1 MIFGNFL
8 FLWHSSFRAKKY
20 DMFAFLA
27 SVHRV
32 APQLEES
39 TEEQENS
46 EQMRDGPLT
55 VKYVKRWLQS
65 ARV

>member
-1 MIFGNFL
+1 
-8 FLWHSSFRAKKY
+8 
-20 DMFAFLA
+20 MFAFLA

-46 EQMRDGPLT
+46 EQMREGPLT
-55 VKYVKRWLQS
+55 VKYVKRWGQRAQGKKLKIGKKTK
-65 ARV
+65 VLKCKNGNI

>member
-1 MIFGNFL
+1 
-8 FLWHSSFRAKKY
+8 
-20 DMFAFLA
+20 MFAFLA
-27 SVHRV
+27 SVYRV

-55 VKYVKRWLQS
+55 VKYVKR
-65 ARV
+65 